1 MSNKHM
7 ERWPPSSLKGEIQI
21 KTTIRCH
28 TTIIKMTKIKK
39 RKKRNKLRM
48 PSVLEDVGWLD
59 HSDTPGGSG
68 NGITTLENSLDS
80 FFKS

>member
-7 ERWPPSSLKGEIQI
+7 ERWLPSSLKGEIQI

-28 TTIIKMTKIKK
+28 TTIIKMTKILK
-39 RKKRNKLRM
+39 RKKRKKLRM
-48 PSVLEDVGWLD
+48 PSVLEDVGWLE

-68 NGITTLENSLDS
+68 KWYNRFGKQLGQFL
-80 FFKS
+80 

>member
-1 MSNKHM
+1 
-7 ERWPPSSLKGEIQI
+7 
-21 KTTIRCH
+21 
-28 TTIIKMTKIKK
+28 
-39 RKKRNKLRM
+39 M
-48 PSVLEDVGWLD
+48 PSALEDVGWLD